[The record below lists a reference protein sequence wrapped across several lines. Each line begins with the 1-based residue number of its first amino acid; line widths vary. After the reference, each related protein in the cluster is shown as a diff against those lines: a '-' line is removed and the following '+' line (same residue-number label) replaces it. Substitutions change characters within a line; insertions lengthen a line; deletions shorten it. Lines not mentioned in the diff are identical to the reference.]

1 MVKTF
6 TKFNED
12 EELNDF
18 EEDLIVEKPPV
29 TADAMK
35 RYKAGKAGFGD
46 ITHLK
51 AKGLI
56 KRSDGSKRKSD
67 KYK

>member
-1 MVKTF
+1 MKRFKTF
-6 TKFNED
+6 S
-12 EELNDF
+12 EEQDFEDF
-18 EEDLIVEKPPV
+18 EEDVLGETPPN

-35 RYKAGKAGFGD
+35 RHKAGKAGFGD

-56 KRSDGSKRKSD
+56 KRSDGTKRKSD

>member
-1 MVKTF
+1 MKRFKTF
-6 TKFNED
+6 SKEED
-12 EELNDF
+12 IKDF
-18 EEDLIVEKPPV
+18 EEDVLGETTPN

-35 RYKAGKAGFGD
+35 RYKAGKAGFTD
-46 ITHLK
+46 KAHLK

-56 KRSDGSKRKSD
+56 SRADGTKRKSD